1 VRQNRRAMEL
11 DWASTRSVLGER
23 RCGVRRKQRGE
34 VTEHLDSECGYDNF
48 SRMVSSRRHFLSTIA
63 LAGAA
68 VRSVFANPLGKPI
81 GLQLYTVDA
90 EMQRDFSGTLKN
102 VAQIGIKEVEIA
114 GLYDKSAGEWK
125 AALKN
130 SGLSCRS
137 VHVYDAN
144 QSPEEVMSFASEL
157 GAKYVVTSLNPP
169 PKITAKIAGIKD
181 DWVPLIKAVEG
192 MTLDDWKMSVAIA
205 NQLGEQAAKHGLAYA
220 YHNHNVEFRKFG
232 NTTIFEMLL
241 TSTNPATVK
250 FEMDCGWTSAAGYNP
265 ATFLNQYPDRI
276 CMLHIKAFQAGPPN
290 LNLVGPKEPEP
301 TELGRGKPDY
311 EPIFAAA
318 AKAKVEQYYIEQEP
332 PFTKMSALEAVRAN
346 YNYLHAMPS

>member
-1 VRQNRRAMEL
+1 M
-11 DWASTRSVLGER
+11 RS
-23 RCGVRRKQRGE
+23 
-34 VTEHLDSECGYDNF
+34 
-48 SRMVSSRRHFLSTIA
+48 LS
-63 LAGAA
+63 
-68 VRSVFANPLGKPI
+68 ANALGKPI

-90 EMQRDFSGTLKN
+90 EMQQDFGGTLKDI
-102 VAQIGIKEVEIA
+102 AQIGIKEVEIA
-114 GLYDKSAGEWK
+114 GLYGKTAGQWK
-125 AALKN
+125 AALRN

-144 QSPEEVMSFASEL
+144 QSPEEVMSFASAL

-169 PKITAKIAGIKD
+169 PNIMAKIAAIKD

-192 MTLDDWKMSVAIA
+192 MTPDDWKKSFTIA
-205 NQLGEQAAKHGLAYA
+205 NQLGEQAAKHGLVYA

-241 TSTNPATVK
+241 ASTNPATVK
-250 FEMDCGWTSAAGYNP
+250 FEMDCGWTSAAGYDP
-265 ATFLNQYPDRI
+265 AMFLNKYPDRI

-290 LNLVGPKEPEP
+290 LNLVGPKEPKP

-332 PFTKMSALEAVRAN
+332 PFTKMSALQAVRVN
-346 YNYLHAMPS
+346 YNYLHAMRS

>member
-1 VRQNRRAMEL
+1 MINIP
-11 DWASTRSVLGER
+11 
-23 RCGVRRKQRGE
+23 
-34 VTEHLDSECGYDNF
+34 
-48 SRMVSSRRHFLSTIA
+48 RMLTSRRHLLSTIA

-68 VRSVFANPLGKPI
+68 APNVAASALGKPI

-90 EMQRDFSGTLKN
+90 EMQRDFSGTLSK

-114 GLYDKSAGEWK
+114 GLYGKTPADWK
-125 AALKN
+125 AALSS

-144 QSPEEVMSFASEL
+144 QSPEEVMDFASAL

-169 PKITAKIAGIKD
+169 PEIMAKIAGIKA
-181 DWVPLIKAVEG
+181 DWVPLIHAVEG
-192 MTLDDWKMSVAIA
+192 MTLDDWKKSVAIA
-205 NQLGEQAAKHGLAYA
+205 DQLAEQAAKHGLVYA

-241 TSTNPATVK
+241 ASTNPATVK
-250 FEMDCGWTSAAGYNP
+250 FEMDCGWVSAAGYDP
-265 ATFLNQYPDRI
+265 AMFLYKYPDRI

-290 LNLVGPKEPEP
+290 LNLVGPKEPKP
-301 TELGRGKPDY
+301 TELGRGKPHY

-318 AKAKVEQYYIEQEP
+318 AKAHVEQYYIEQEP
-332 PFTKMSALEAVRAN
+332 PFTEMSVFQAIRVN